1 MINEPVVDKL
11 VEKLG
16 SPEHPASRYALC
28 VVVAKRARQII
39 DQEQSQGPARAAR
52 QRQGNRARLP
62 GDRLRQADDDKRL
75 THGKRKRP
83 ARLRAPAA
91 ERGTLFFAGFVP
103 FYGGNFSHY
112 DGGSDRGH
120 RPQRGGSDL

>member
-39 DQEQSQGPARAAR
+39 DQEQNQGIRE
-52 QRQGNRARLP
+52 LP
-62 GDRLRQADDDKRL
+62 GNVKEIALACQ
-75 THGKRKRP
+75 
-83 ARLRAPAA
+83 
-91 ERGTLFFAGFVP
+91 EIENGTL
-103 FYGGNFSHY
+103 HMTK
-112 DGGSDRGH
+112 D
-120 RPQRGGSDL
+120 

>member
-39 DQEQSQGPARAAR
+39 DQEQSQGL
-52 QRQGNRARLP
+52 QELP
-62 GDRLRQADDDKRL
+62 GNVKEIALACQEIVSGKL
-75 THGKRKRP
+75 TMTK
-83 ARLRAPAA
+83 
-91 ERGTLFFAGFVP
+91 
-103 FYGGNFSHY
+103 
-112 DGGSDRGH
+112 D
-120 RPQRGGSDL
+120 